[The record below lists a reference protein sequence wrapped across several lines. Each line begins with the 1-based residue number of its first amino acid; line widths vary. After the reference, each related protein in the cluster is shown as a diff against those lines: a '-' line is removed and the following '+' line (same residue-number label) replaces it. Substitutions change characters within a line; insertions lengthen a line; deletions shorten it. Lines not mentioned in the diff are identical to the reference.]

1 MGVLYSYGVLLKPK
15 VTLALLALYVTSYIT
30 SSLFF
35 GGGPFEARWFL
46 IGFTAVAFAVTGS
59 NGLNCYIDRDI
70 DAGMAR
76 TSGRPLVLGS
86 IPPRSALTFSL
97 AMMAA
102 ASVIA
107 LWLGTTPVLILVVGA
122 GSYLL
127 LYSMF
132 LKRRSMWNVFANA
145 PSVAAP
151 AWFGWLMGGAPLFP
165 LGLLLGGL
173 VAVWSLLHLWSL
185 AYAFRKD
192 YLRVGVPM
200 LSTVLPD
207 DRAIKSI
214 NAALALTVASSY
226 LLTPWTR
233 SFTYLVGVTA
243 LNVSL
248 ILISRGL
255 SGNNPRRAA
264 WRLFK
269 LSAPYIVLLF
279 LAFMVSQVF

>member
-1 MGVLYSYGVLLKPK
+1 MGVLYSYGMLLKPK
-15 VTLALLALYVTSYIT
+15 VTLALLALYVTSFLT

-35 GGGPFEARWFL
+35 GGDPFDAGWFL
-46 IGFTAVAFAVTGS
+46 IGFIAVAFAVTGS

-70 DAGMAR
+70 DARMAR

-86 IPPRSALTFSL
+86 ILPNSALAFSL

-102 ASVIA
+102 AAVIA
-107 LWLGTTPVLILVVGA
+107 FWLGPTSVLILVEGA

-132 LKRRSMWNVFANA
+132 LKRRSIWNVIANA

-151 AWFGWLMGGAPLFP
+151 VWFGWYMGSAPLFP
-165 LGLLLGGL
+165 IGLLMGGL
-173 VAVWSLLHLWSL
+173 VAIWGPLHLWSL

-200 LSTVLPD
+200 LTTALPD
-207 DRAIKSI
+207 DKAVKGIQ
-214 NAALALTVASSY
+214 AALIVMVASSY
-226 LLTPWTR
+226 LLTPWAG
-233 SFTYLVGVTA
+233 SLLYVAIVTA
-243 LNVSL
+243 MNIPLLVIGCN
-248 ILISRGL
+248 L
-255 SGNNPRRAA
+255 SGDNPRKSA

-279 LAFMVSQVF
+279 SAFMVSQVI

>member
-165 LGLLLGGL
+165 LGLLLGAL

>member
-1 MGVLYSYGVLLKPK
+1 MNVLYSYGVLLKPK
-15 VTLALLALYVTSYIT
+15 VTLALLALYVTSFLT

-46 IGFTAVAFAVTGS
+46 VGFTAVAFAVTGS

-70 DAGMAR
+70 DARMAR

-86 IPPRSALTFSL
+86 IFPRSALAFSL
-97 AMMAA
+97 AIMTAA
-102 ASVIA
+102 AVIA
-107 LWLGTTPVLILVVGA
+107 LWLGATPVLILVVGA

-165 LGLLLGGL
+165 IGLLLGAL
-173 VAVWSLLHLWSL
+173 VAIWSLLHLWSL

-207 DRAIKSI
+207 DKAIKSI
-214 NAALALTVASSY
+214 QVALVVMIASSY

-233 SFTYLVGVTA
+233 SFTYVAVVTA
-243 LNVSL
+243 LNAPL

-255 SGNNPRRAA
+255 RGDNPRRAA

-279 LAFMVSQVF
+279 SAFMVSQVI

>member
-15 VTLALLALYVTSYIT
+15 VTLALLALYVTSYLT

-86 IPPRSALTFSL
+86 ILPRSALAFSL
-97 AMMAA
+97 TMMAA
-102 ASVIA
+102 AFVIA
-107 LWLGTTPVLILVVGA
+107 LWLGATPLLILVVGA

-165 LGLLLGGL
+165 IGLLMGAL
-173 VAVWSLLHLWSL
+173 VAIWSLLHLWSL

-200 LSTVLPD
+200 LSTVFPD
-207 DRAIKSI
+207 DKAIKSI
-214 NAALALTVASSY
+214 QVALAVMVASSY

-233 SFTYLVGVTA
+233 SFTYVAVVTA
-243 LNVSL
+243 LNAPL

-255 SGNNPRRAA
+255 SGDNPRRAA

-269 LSAPYIVLLF
+269 LTAPYIVLLF
-279 LAFMVSQVF
+279 SAFMVSQVI